1 MRKKDTTK
9 KLQAVLIVAAMVAAT
24 TPVSAFAAED
34 FAEDQIQ
41 MEVEADEDT
50 ASVTT
55 ETSEGTGE
63 VTQDADVDLFG
74 DGSESAEVQADTT
87 YTAASLAELLN
98 KNAYAIRPR
107 CKENQKA
114 TDKVRDMLVG
124 YTGLSQDAITVTVK
138 STENASLVDTD
149 GTIHYIQMD
158 TLNSYTYS
166 QNVACVFTIGYDGAT
181 ADTKSFNVTVGWDQT
196 AFKAKMQAEADT
208 LVIANILGSNTSST
222 EVTSDLTLPQIMGT
236 NARQVWSQVT
246 WTSSDPDI
254 IAIQSTGYDSLIDP
268 KAGKITQPTNDTEV
282 TLTATFKANDTILND
297 NVESVDDFGTIV
309 KTFKVTVK
317 GNGIS
322 GPTVADL
329 KKEIEDCYLNVNNDS
344 SVTNGGIHYYAGTKD
359 SVEVSTDENKPNIL
373 SGDLQLPRYTRIKK
387 NGEYVFANREITVTS
402 SNASVA
408 TVNGYRVAVNL
419 LQDADVEVSL
429 TITLTRDGVSASK
442 TIYFKVQKLDDKTL
456 EAEKKLI
463 EHAKKN
469 IFDGIKGLNTDP
481 KNITKKLTTFQE
493 LNQIDGT
500 YVWVHNA
507 SEMTEQGIV
516 ADGYFDDPW
525 EMEAK
530 GYNRFRSSNPSVVA
544 HENLVITKP
553 ASPTEVTIT
562 CWLTSEKYGSYYKY
576 ASDDEFKN
584 KFKGLYRVEAN
595 VTLTIMPETTADVL
609 TTAITAAEEFRSSIT
624 DEMIG
629 DEPGNYPS
637 EAIDTFEKAISA
649 AKRVTSSDAQTRK
662 DAAAALNAA
671 VQACKDSQIPKEA
684 TVTFMTNL
692 VSNEPGTRYTVT
704 ASGDTAST
712 YGYDY
717 KDKEYTK
724 EVTVLDAAVALHKA
738 VYGDAFTK
746 DTARSYLDVAVS
758 GGNVWFNKF
767 MEMDC
772 NSNFGFL
779 VNDAVPTPGSYANNA
794 VLSQG
799 DQVTYFG
806 FFDTTDYTDEY
817 LHFVNVPTGSIPA
830 NTSFTLTL
838 KGFKIVDGI
847 ESDTEKAGYTVTVKN
862 KTTGEITTSVTN
874 TAGQAAFTL
883 PAGAYEAYVTSSSG
897 SQYYVVPTIDLTVK

>member
-74 DGSESAEVQADTT
+74 DGSESTEVQADTT

-208 LVIANILGSNTSST
+208 LAIANILGSNTSAT

-246 WTSSDPDI
+246 WTSSDPNI

-309 KTFKVTVK
+309 KIFKVTVK

-322 GPTVADL
+322 GPTEDQLKNILTTYYSDKDL
-329 KKEIEDCYLNVNNDS
+329 V
-344 SVTNGGIHYYAGTKD
+344 YY
-359 SVEVSTDENKPNIL
+359 ENKKKINTKECV
-373 SGDLQLPRYTRIKK
+373 GDIQLLRYTRVKDS
-387 NGEYVFANREITVTS
+387 NGNYVFNNREITVTS
-402 SNASVA
+402 SNPNVIKI
-408 TVNGYRVAVNL
+408 NGYRANV
-419 LQDADVEVSL
+419 DVFQPEDVTVTL
-429 TITLTRDGVSASK
+429 TITFTRDGVTVTNNIPITVKKMTDAE
-442 TIYFKVQKLDDKTL
+442 LDNELNAMTY
-456 EAEKKLI
+456 
-463 EHAKKN
+463 AKDHF
-469 IFDGIKGLNTDP
+469 FDGIKGENTSADNVC
-481 KNITKKLTTFQE
+481 KNLHPFQE
-493 LNQIDGT
+493 MYLDDSGQA
-500 YVWVHNA
+500 VWVYDSSDMIN
-507 SEMTEQGIV
+507 SGIV
-516 ADGYFDDPW
+516 PQGYFDDSHSK
-525 EMEAK
+525 EMEAA
-530 GYNRFRSSNPSVVA
+530 GYNRFKSSNPSVIQ
-544 HENLVITKP
+544 HENLVVIPQST
-553 ASPTEVTIT
+553 PTEVTISAIL
-562 CWLTSEKYGSYYKY
+562 WSEKYGKY
-576 ASDDEFKN
+576 AALHPTNEKLQKLAN
-584 KFKGLYRVEAN
+584 QEATAT
-595 VTLTIMPETTADVL
+595 VTVTEDADQDPLESAIEAANDFIDSVVVGTNPGEYPQSAKDALQQAIDTA
-609 TTAITAAEEFRSSIT
+609 TAILKSE
-624 DEMIG
+624 
-629 DEPGNYPS
+629 PS
-637 EAIDTFEKAISA
+637 EAEKQNAIDT
-649 AKRVTSSDAQTRK
+649 
-662 DAAAALNAA
+662 LNAA

-692 VSNEPGTRYTVT
+692 VSNAPGTRYTVT
-704 ASGDTAST
+704 ASGDTAAT

-717 KDKEYTK
+717 KDKEYAK
-724 EVTVLDAAVALHKA
+724 EVTVLDAAVALHRA
-738 VYGDAFTK
+738 VYGGAFTK

-772 NSNFGFL
+772 SSNFGFL

-799 DQVTYFG
+799 DLVTYFG

-862 KTTGEITTSVTN
+862 KTTGVITTSVTN

-883 PAGAYEAYVTSSSG
+883 PAGTYEAYVTGSSG

>member
-74 DGSESAEVQADTT
+74 DGSGSAEVQADTT

-107 CKENQKA
+107 CKDNQKV

-138 STENASLVDTD
+138 STEDASLVDTD

-166 QNVACVFTIGYDGAT
+166 KNVACVFTIGYDGAT

-208 LVIANILGSNTSST
+208 LAIANILGSNTSST

-297 NVESVDDFGTIV
+297 NVESVEDFGTIV
-309 KTFKVTVK
+309 KIFKVTVK

-322 GPTVADL
+322 GPTEDQLKNILTTYYSDKDL
-329 KKEIEDCYLNVNNDS
+329 V
-344 SVTNGGIHYYAGTKD
+344 YY
-359 SVEVSTDENKPNIL
+359 ENKKKINTKECV
-373 SGDLQLPRYTRIKK
+373 GDIQLLRYTRVKDS
-387 NGEYVFANREITVTS
+387 NGNYVFNNREITVTS
-402 SNASVA
+402 SNPNVIKI
-408 TVNGYRVAVNL
+408 NGYRANV
-419 LQDADVEVSL
+419 DVFQPEDVTVTL
-429 TITLTRDGVSASK
+429 TITFTRDGVTVTNNIPITVKKMTDAE
-442 TIYFKVQKLDDKTL
+442 LDNELNAMTY
-456 EAEKKLI
+456 
-463 EHAKKN
+463 AKDHF
-469 IFDGIKGLNTDP
+469 FDGIKGENTSADNVC
-481 KNITKKLTTFQE
+481 KNLHPFQE
-493 LNQIDGT
+493 MYLDDSGQA
-500 YVWVHNA
+500 VWVYDSSDIIN
-507 SEMTEQGIV
+507 SGIV
-516 ADGYFDDPW
+516 PQGYFDDSHSE
-525 EMEAK
+525 EMEAA
-530 GYNRFRSSNPSVVA
+530 GYNRFKSSDPSVIQ
-544 HENLVITKP
+544 HENLVVIPQST
-553 ASPTEVTIT
+553 PTEVTISAIL
-562 CWLTSEKYGSYYKY
+562 WSEKYGKY
-576 ASDDEFKN
+576 AALHPTNEKLQELANQEATVTVTVTN
-584 KFKGLYRVEAN
+584 K
-595 VTLTIMPETTADVL
+595 TTADVL

-629 DEPGNYPS
+629 DEPGNYPG

-662 DAAAALNAA
+662 DAAVALNAA

-684 TVTFMTNL
+684 TITFMTNL

-717 KDKEYTK
+717 KDKEYAK

-883 PAGAYEAYVTSSSG
+883 PAGAYEAYVTGSSG

>member
-1 MRKKDTTK
+1 
-9 KLQAVLIVAAMVAAT
+9 
-24 TPVSAFAAED
+24 
-34 FAEDQIQ
+34 
-41 MEVEADEDT
+41 
-50 ASVTT
+50 
-55 ETSEGTGE
+55 
-63 VTQDADVDLFG
+63 
-74 DGSESAEVQADTT
+74 
-87 YTAASLAELLN
+87 
-98 KNAYAIRPR
+98 
-107 CKENQKA
+107 
-114 TDKVRDMLVG
+114 
-124 YTGLSQDAITVTVK
+124 
-138 STENASLVDTD
+138 
-149 GTIHYIQMD
+149 
-158 TLNSYTYS
+158 
-166 QNVACVFTIGYDGAT
+166 
-181 ADTKSFNVTVGWDQT
+181 
-196 AFKAKMQAEADT
+196 
-208 LVIANILGSNTSST
+208 
-222 EVTSDLTLPQIMGT
+222 
-236 NARQVWSQVT
+236 
-246 WTSSDPDI
+246 
-254 IAIQSTGYDSLIDP
+254 
-268 KAGKITQPTNDTEV
+268 
-282 TLTATFKANDTILND
+282 
-297 NVESVDDFGTIV
+297 
-309 KTFKVTVK
+309 
-317 GNGIS
+317 
-322 GPTVADL
+322 
-329 KKEIEDCYLNVNNDS
+329 
-344 SVTNGGIHYYAGTKD
+344 
-359 SVEVSTDENKPNIL
+359 
-373 SGDLQLPRYTRIKK
+373 
-387 NGEYVFANREITVTS
+387 
-402 SNASVA
+402 
-408 TVNGYRVAVNL
+408 
-419 LQDADVEVSL
+419 
-429 TITLTRDGVSASK
+429 
-442 TIYFKVQKLDDKTL
+442 
-456 EAEKKLI
+456 
-463 EHAKKN
+463 
-469 IFDGIKGLNTDP
+469 
-481 KNITKKLTTFQE
+481 
-493 LNQIDGT
+493 
-500 YVWVHNA
+500 
-507 SEMTEQGIV
+507 
-516 ADGYFDDPW
+516 
-525 EMEAK
+525 MEAK

-576 ASDDEFKN
+576 ASNDEFKN

-662 DAAAALNAA
+662 DAAVALNAA

-684 TVTFMTNL
+684 TITFMTNL

-717 KDKEYTK
+717 KDKEYAK

-883 PAGAYEAYVTSSSG
+883 PAGAYEAYVTGSSG

>member
-74 DGSESAEVQADTT
+74 DGSESTEVQADTT

-166 QNVACVFTIGYDGAT
+166 KNVACVFTIGYDGAT

-208 LVIANILGSNTSST
+208 LAIANILGSNTSAT

-246 WTSSDPDI
+246 WTSSDPNI

-309 KTFKVTVK
+309 KIFKVTVK

-322 GPTVADL
+322 GPTEDQLKNILTTYYSDKDL
-329 KKEIEDCYLNVNNDS
+329 V
-344 SVTNGGIHYYAGTKD
+344 YY
-359 SVEVSTDENKPNIL
+359 ENKKKINTKECV
-373 SGDLQLPRYTRIKK
+373 GDIQLLRYTRVKDS
-387 NGEYVFANREITVTS
+387 NGNYVFNNREITVTS
-402 SNASVA
+402 SNPNVIKI
-408 TVNGYRVAVNL
+408 NGYRANV
-419 LQDADVEVSL
+419 DVFQPEDVTVTL
-429 TITLTRDGVSASK
+429 TITFTRDGVTVTNNIPITVKKMTDAE
-442 TIYFKVQKLDDKTL
+442 LDNELNAMTY
-456 EAEKKLI
+456 
-463 EHAKKN
+463 AKDHF
-469 IFDGIKGLNTDP
+469 FDGIKGENTSADNVC
-481 KNITKKLTTFQE
+481 KNLHPFQE
-493 LNQIDGT
+493 MYLDDSGQA
-500 YVWVHNA
+500 VWVYDSSDMIN
-507 SEMTEQGIV
+507 SGIV
-516 ADGYFDDPW
+516 PQGYFDDSHSK
-525 EMEAK
+525 EMEAA
-530 GYNRFRSSNPSVVA
+530 GYNRFKSSNPSVIQ
-544 HENLVITKP
+544 HENLVVIPQST
-553 ASPTEVTIT
+553 PTEVTISAIL
-562 CWLTSEKYGSYYKY
+562 WSEKYGKY
-576 ASDDEFKN
+576 AALHPTNEKLQKLAN
-584 KFKGLYRVEAN
+584 QEATAT
-595 VTLTIMPETTADVL
+595 VTVTEDADQDPLESAIEAANDFIDSVVVGTNPGEYPQSAKDALQQAIDTA
-609 TTAITAAEEFRSSIT
+609 TAILKSE
-624 DEMIG
+624 
-629 DEPGNYPS
+629 PS
-637 EAIDTFEKAISA
+637 EAEKQNAIDT
-649 AKRVTSSDAQTRK
+649 
-662 DAAAALNAA
+662 LNAA

-692 VSNEPGTRYTVT
+692 VSNAPGTRYTVT
-704 ASGDTAST
+704 ASGDTAAT

-717 KDKEYTK
+717 KDKEYAK
-724 EVTVLDAAVALHKA
+724 EVTVLDAAVALHRA
-738 VYGDAFTK
+738 VYGGAFTK

-772 NSNFGFL
+772 SSNFGFL

-799 DQVTYFG
+799 DLVTYFG

-862 KTTGEITTSVTN
+862 KTTGVITTSVTN

-883 PAGAYEAYVTSSSG
+883 PAGTYEAYVTGSSG